1 MYAME
6 QRELVIY
13 DVHLPSFYKEILGR
27 KPKKCQTSF
36 RAHLPRSTI
45 HFLRFNESHS
55 IRVKP
60 VEIMKKGCDTFYM
73 CLFFRTVADIVKLLN
88 HINHFTNIMK
98 LNSEK

>member
-1 MYAME
+1 MLNSVFKDGAKLSK
-6 QRELVIY
+6 QNNFREVKSDFFDY
-13 DVHLPSFYKEILGR
+13 
-27 KPKKCQTSF
+27 

-60 VEIMKKGCDTFYM
+60 VEIMKKSCDTFYM
-73 CLFFRTVADIVKLLN
+73 CLFFRTVDIVKLLN